1 MRKEIFAGL
10 RNGTR
15 IQIFDNLE
23 DRLSSPELAAALTA
37 VEMTG
42 RILGQTEE
50 RTYAVRTFW
59 MANGNNVTVGG
70 DLARRTFKSRVDPQ
84 DPMPWQRE
92 GFRHPDLIRWVQ
104 QARGEI
110 LAAVF
115 TVARA
120 WIQAGRP
127 APVRVPRVGSFEAW
141 RDMIGGILE
150 SAGVPDFLANANE
163 VYLAADEDR
172 TQWENF
178 LQALWKLYGC
188 NPFTTGSVA
197 SRMTYPE
204 GIGLLDAMPDDL
216 AEAYHTKNKTF
227 SRVLGMAFKRV
238 DGRHFPGGWCIRQGK
253 WADGIRT
260 WVITYSS
267 PSSSPEVYPKCI
279 LESGDNRSEQE
290 TGDDT
295 NKSPDLSVSSVSC
308 TIPYAQRKSSHINT
322 LPDTVIS
329 GSNNTCAI
337 EVIQDTLDTLRSGD
351 LGDNQP
357 VPESEKDSG
366 ESRIHLGYTF
376 APPPPGTLKH
386 PIDRYERRK
395 YDGSIVCMV
404 PGCKRPAAYGCGAG
418 FPLCEGHYQAA
429 KQQVARRGG
438 DPR

>member
-1 MRKEIFAGL
+1 
-10 RNGTR
+10 
-15 IQIFDNLE
+15 
-23 DRLSSPELAAALTA
+23 
-37 VEMTG
+37 MTG

-92 GFRHPDLIRWVQ
+92 GFRHPDLLRWVQ
-104 QARGEI
+104 EARGRI

-163 VYLAADEDR
+163 VYLQADEDR
-172 TQWENF
+172 QQWENF
-178 LQALWKLYGC
+178 LQALWNLYGC
-188 NPFTTGSVA
+188 TPFTTGSVT

-204 GIGLLDAMPDDL
+204 GVALLDAMPDAL
-216 AEAYHTKNKTF
+216 VEAYHTKNKTF
-227 SRVLGMAFKRV
+227 SKALGQAFKKV

-253 WADGIRT
+253 LADGIRQ
-260 WVITYSS
+260 WVITYTD
-267 PSSSPEVYPKCI
+267 PGQVDCKCI
-279 LESGDNRSEQE
+279 VDSGGNRPELEMGGDMPEPGESSVFSVLSPIPYAQEKNTDIKPLLDTVINGSENLCAIAIADNTLNPLHSRLSGDNR
-290 TGDDT
+290 
-295 NKSPDLSVSSVSC
+295 P
-308 TIPYAQRKSSHINT
+308 IRKSDG
-322 LPDTVIS
+322 DTGKS
-329 GSNNTCAI
+329 T
-337 EVIQDTLDTLRSGD
+337 
-351 LGDNQP
+351 
-357 VPESEKDSG
+357 
-366 ESRIHLGYTF
+366 IHLQSTF

-418 FPLCEGHYQAA
+418 FPLCEGHYLAE
-429 KQQVARRGG
+429 VERVRRDGG
-438 DPR
+438 RPA